1 MAQPSSLRT
10 NNLPS
15 MSDADAAAT
24 NSPARGRAMVAA
36 LSSRLRK
43 MYPLV
48 HSWEFWHDRSNRE
61 KPADSN
67 TPISPSSTKPEDTT
81 YEERLVKLLDITDV
95 QHFWELYNNFPVEK
109 MLRLRDSVHLFKKGV
124 KPLWEDPRNLKG
136 GAWTFRV
143 PKELAPEFWK
153 HLCLAAIGESL
164 QAAVYDETK
173 KTFRDDICGVSYSV
187 RFNSMLIQIWNR
199 DGDHEAGKQR
209 ILETVLREIP
219 DELIPKRP
227 DLYYYKKHSSHA
239 GFTASIP
246 SADVTAAS
254 PIAAS

>member
-1 MAQPSSLRT
+1 
-10 NNLPS
+10 

-61 KPADSN
+61 KPADQI
-67 TPISPSSTKPEDTT
+67 TATSPASTKSEDTT

-173 KTFRDDICGVSYSV
+173 TSGSYQ
-187 RFNSMLIQIWNR
+187 LLEG
-199 DGDHEAGKQR
+199 DGKG
-209 ILETVLREIP
+209 
-219 DELIPKRP
+219 
-227 DLYYYKKHSSHA
+227 
-239 GFTASIP
+239 
-246 SADVTAAS
+246 
-254 PIAAS
+254 